1 MQCGSLA
8 VKACILTASLRH
20 LHYAARRYGTEQLIG
35 ELLRTRAAGAAA
47 DHDHVFVT
55 TKACRPSYAARHIA

>member
-1 MQCGSLA
+1 MRQPDSQA
-8 VKACILTASLRH
+8 YILTVSLRH
-20 LHYAARRYGTEQLIG
+20 FRYVNRRYGTEQLIG